1 MDDFVWGL
9 SWVAV
14 LLVGGLFAG
23 GFLRSEYHDLDGVVA
38 WVSSLA
44 SLA

>member
-1 MDDFVWGL
+1 MDDFAWGL

-14 LLVGGLFAG
+14 MLFGGLFGG
-23 GFLRSEYHDLDGVVA
+23 GFLRGEYHDIDSALA